1 MDKRKRDLQKMK
13 QTSLAFGQRKS
24 CTTVR
29 ECAVHTDLGEIRTCK
44 YCFTI
49 SFLKKKCGSTPNVT
63 TGDMLGQ
70 WGTKEQM
77 LQRLLKNSEK
87 KQRPQIVEVKQ
98 KNTFSDGAGKSLMLF
113 FLFCQPNII
122 ATIFVVVLLLL
133 FFWPNHH
140 SRIILFYIFR
150 NCRHTISSKT
160 AKETELVGIN
170 GRRTRIPDG
179 CYHYDS
185 IQKRLGSKRVFE
197 IQEQVCQ
204 TKKRSDEVGE
214 FPVSASQEGI
224 YVCLFVC

>member
-1 MDKRKRDLQKMK
+1 MK

-29 ECAVHTDLGEIRTCK
+29 ECAGHTDLGEIRTCK

-98 KNTFSDGAGKSLMLF
+98 KGTFSDGAGKSLLLF
-113 FLFCQPNII
+113 FLFSSQDPKYTLQ
-122 ATIFVVVLLLL
+122 TIFSSVQTIWHDTLQIDILQPTI
-133 FFWPNHH
+133 FFAP
-140 SRIILFYIFR
+140 
-150 NCRHTISSKT
+150 CRRSFWRHPADVFWRHPADNTPCRRFFIHP
-160 AKETELVGIN
+160 ADNNLVCADDLAYKPYRRYKKGCTVICKMSVEIN
-170 GRRTRIPDG
+170 T
-179 CYHYDS
+179 
-185 IQKRLGSKRVFE
+185 
-197 IQEQVCQ
+197 
-204 TKKRSDEVGE
+204 
-214 FPVSASQEGI
+214 
-224 YVCLFVC
+224 

>member
-1 MDKRKRDLQKMK
+1 MK

-29 ECAVHTDLGEIRTCK
+29 ECAGHTDLGEIRTCK

-87 KQRPQIVEVKQ
+87 KQRSQIAEVKQ
-98 KNTFSDGAGKSLMLF
+98 KSTFSDGAGKSLLLF

-133 FFWPNHH
+133 FFLAKSSFPNYF
-140 SRIILFYIFR
+140 ILYISKLKAR
-150 NCRHTISSKT
+150 NFKQ
-160 AKETELVGIN
+160 N
-170 GRRTRIPDG
+170 
-179 CYHYDS
+179 
-185 IQKRLGSKRVFE
+185 SKRNRT
-197 IQEQVCQ
+197 CG
-204 TKKRSDEVGE
+204 D
-214 FPVSASQEGI
+214 
-224 YVCLFVC
+224 